1 MFRLT
6 MLLAVVVVLMG
17 AGHVSGAM
25 VSVQLED
32 IDSGLTSPAG
42 NYRWMDV
49 ADQLYGQLYR
59 ETYNYTKATVT
70 VDFFNSAKA
79 LHGTLSATNLKPN
92 FGYQFK
98 LLGKPETDPA
108 GNERVGLTGR
118 WWQETWN
125 GTRWASG
132 QNLNNKGNGSSPN
145 PNDTTYYSRRDVPDS
160 SSPTGKRYRHSAYL
174 VFDYFVTDENGNA
187 ALSFQADDSYH
198 VLWKT
203 SQRGPGVNDGHVRT
217 RTFAVTLP
225 DPVGAY
231 DTAYS
236 QRTTEIFGEWER
248 LPPGAVM
255 LPVGDYTADFI
266 LTEESFHGGGLAGC
280 WAAAMGKEVTFTMIP
295 EPSTLLLCIIAL
307 GVVGGWR
314 KRGR

>member
-1 MFRLT
+1 MLRLT

-49 ADQLYGQLYR
+49 ADQLYGQDYR
-59 ETYNYTKATVT
+59 ETYDYTKATVT

-79 LHGTLSATNLKPN
+79 LHGTLSASNLKPN

-98 LLGKPETDPA
+98 LVGKPETDPT

-132 QNLNNKGNGSSPN
+132 RNLNNKGNGSSPN
-145 PNDTTYYSRRDVPDS
+145 PNDTAYYSRRDVPDS
-160 SSPTGKRYRHSAYL
+160 SSPTGKRYRHSAS
-174 VFDYFVTDENGNA
+174 G
-187 ALSFQADDSYH
+187 
-198 VLWKT
+198 
-203 SQRGPGVNDGHVRT
+203 
-217 RTFAVTLP
+217 
-225 DPVGAY
+225 
-231 DTAYS
+231 
-236 QRTTEIFGEWER
+236 IR
-248 LPPGAVM
+248 LFR
-255 LPVGDYTADFI
+255 D
-266 LTEESFHGGGLAGC
+266 
-280 WAAAMGKEVTFTMIP
+280 
-295 EPSTLLLCIIAL
+295 
-307 GVVGGWR
+307 R
-314 KRGR
+314 